1 MSERILS
8 ISINNGDS
16 RHISALIKDYF
27 AKGGDYIVI
36 KNVNKLSNYTDFEI
50 IDYYNKLNT
59 FIGIVRKLDVGKYTD
74 NQSDDIWVDVKYDYT
89 SKNDKPWL
97 SNTHLPMHTDNTLS
111 DASNYSNLTELV
123 CLQPSEFSGHTTLI
137 NNKLLV
143 KLIKYVD
150 KYENNSLFQKI
161 LDLQVNFSSNSKK
174 ESRRKI
180 VEIVE
185 VYDNKDE
192 SNDGSNDES
201 NEYIFCF
208 NSIQGLK
215 ANNDERQKSI
225 ITEFSNF
232 LQEKIMISN
241 LMDEIK
247 LERGDALIFND
258 EKIMHGR
265 RSVIGARH
273 YKKCHILHEE
283 SCIFDYKKI

>member
-1 MSERILS
+1 MSEKNLS
-8 ISINNGDS
+8 ISIKNEES
-16 RHISALIKDYF
+16 RHTSALIKEYF

-36 KNVNKLSNYTDFEI
+36 KNVNNLSNHTDFEI
-50 IDYYNKLNT
+50 IDYYNKLNVL
-59 FIGIVRKLDVGKYTD
+59 IGIVRKLDVGKYTD

-97 SNTHLPMHTDNTLS
+97 SNTHLIMHTDNTLS
-111 DASNYSNLTELV
+111 DVSNYANLTELV

-150 KYENNSLFQKI
+150 KYENNNLFQKI
-161 LDLQVNFSSNSKK
+161 LDLQVNFSSISKK
-174 ESRRKI
+174 ETRRKI

-185 VYDNKDE
+185 VDE
-192 SNDGSNDES
+192 SNDES

-208 NSIQGLK
+208 NSVQGLK
-215 ANNDERQKSI
+215 ANNDDNQKSI
-225 ITEFSNF
+225 ITEFGKF

-273 YKKCHILHEE
+273 YKKCHILHED